1 MQKLTNKEEELMQF
15 FWQYGAMFVKD
26 VVLLYDEPK
35 PHFNTVS
42 TMVRTLETKGF
53 LDHEA
58 FGNTYRY
65 RPIISQE
72 EFSKG
77 VLGNVVTRYFE
88 NSYKR
93 AVSALIEE
101 EKISVEELEE
111 LIRMVQNQYY
121 QCLCGTL
128 SYISVSRLYRWLC
141 STCFIRRR

>member
-65 RPIISQE
+65 RPIISRE

-77 VLGNVVTRYFE
+77 VLGNVVTRYFKS
-88 NSYKR
+88 SYKQV
-93 AVSALIEE
+93 VSALIEE
-101 EKISVEELEE
+101 EKISVEELQE
-111 LIRMVQNQYY
+111 LIRKVQNQ
-121 QCLCGTL
+121 
-128 SYISVSRLYRWLC
+128 
-141 STCFIRRR
+141 

>member
-26 VVLLYDEPK
+26 VVLLYHEPK

-101 EKISVEELEE
+101 EKISIDELEE
-111 LIRMVQNQYY
+111 LIRKVQNQ
-121 QCLCGTL
+121 
-128 SYISVSRLYRWLC
+128 
-141 STCFIRRR
+141 

>member
-1 MQKLTNKEEELMQF
+1 MQKLTNKEEEIMQF
-15 FWQYGAMFVKD
+15 LWERGAMFVKD
-26 VVLLYDEPK
+26 IVALYDEPK

-42 TMVRTLETKGF
+42 TMVRMLEAKGF
-53 LDHEA
+53 VDHEV

-65 RPIISQE
+65 YAIISQE

-101 EKISVEELEE
+101 EKISIDELEE
-111 LIRMVQNQYY
+111 LIRKVQHKSNPYY
-121 QCLCGTL
+121 VVDNESC
-128 SYISVSRLYRWLC
+128 
-141 STCFIRRR
+141 